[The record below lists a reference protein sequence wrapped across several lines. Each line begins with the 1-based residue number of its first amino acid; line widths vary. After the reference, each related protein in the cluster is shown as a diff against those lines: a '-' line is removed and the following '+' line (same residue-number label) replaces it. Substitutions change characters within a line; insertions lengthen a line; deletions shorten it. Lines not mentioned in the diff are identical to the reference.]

1 MEFEIDSPIR
11 SVAGDAPARRNRM
24 RVAGLVLAAAAFLA
38 VGAATAN
45 AQSISDLNAKI
56 ASAQSQAQS
65 MSADVQAKADQV
77 AAAQQQA
84 AAAAQKAQ
92 ELTNLLAEGQQRSA
106 ELAVK
111 VDKTQAHL
119 QRARDHLHR
128 SLRALQAR
136 LVAIYQGN
144 APNAT
149 ELLLSSHGF
158 ADLANRAEL
167 VGRLEKSDADLV
179 GRVRSLRNQVKVALA
194 SVQQAKAEQDAYN
207 ARVSDARDQIAAVQA
222 NAEQQAAQLET
233 ARQQEAAAV
242 ESLQS
247 NVSTWENQVQQIQAA
262 QAAQAA
268 AAQQAAEAQQAS
280 AASSAASAQQ
290 TVSSWVGDWAIPQAI
305 VMCESGGNFNAVNPS
320 SGAGGAYQILPST
333 WQLYGGSGSP
343 QDASPSQ
350 QSQIASQIWAD
361 SGPSAWAC
369 AQ

>member
-1 MEFEIDSPIR
+1 MKLDTDSPTR
-11 SVAGDAPARRNRM
+11 SVRFARAPRLRAAVAA
-24 RVAGLVLAAAAFLA
+24 VAG
-38 VGAATAN
+38 GAALVAGV
-45 AQSISDLNAKI
+45 AVAHGQSISDLQSKI
-56 ASAQSQAQS
+56 ASAQQQAQS

-84 AAAAQKAQ
+84 AAAAQREA
-92 ELTNLLAEGQQRSA
+92 ELSALLAQGEQRSA

-111 VDKTQAHL
+111 VDRTQAHL
-119 QRARDHLHR
+119 QRVRDRLK
-128 SLRALQAR
+128 RALAALQQR
-136 LVAIYQGN
+136 LVAIYEGN
-144 APNAT
+144 APDAA
-149 ELLLSSHGF
+149 EILLNSRGF
-158 ADLANRAEL
+158 EDLANRAEM
-167 VGRLEKSDADLV
+167 VGRIEKADADLAQ
-179 GRVRSLRNQVKVALA
+179 RVKTLRNQVKDALA
-194 SVQQAKAEQDAYN
+194 AVRQAKAEQDAYN

-262 QAAQAA
+262 QAA

-280 AASSAASAQQ
+280 TASTASAQQ
-290 TVSSWVGDWAIPQAI
+290 TVANWVGDWAIPQAI

-333 WQLYGGSGSP
+333 WRLYGGSGSP
-343 QDASPSQ
+343 QDASPSE
-350 QSQIASQIWAD
+350 QSQIASQIWSD

>member
-11 SVAGDAPARRNRM
+11 SANGDAPARRNRM
-24 RVAGLVLAAAAFLA
+24 RAAGIALAAGALLA

-45 AQSISDLNAKI
+45 AQSISDLNARI

-84 AAAAQKAQ
+84 AAAAQKAA
-92 ELTNLLAEGQQRSA
+92 ELSNLLAEGQQRSA

-119 QRARDHLHR
+119 QRARDHLR
-128 SLRALQAR
+128 RALRALQDR

-149 ELLLSSHGF
+149 ELLLNSHGF

-167 VGRLEKSDADLV
+167 VGRLEKSDADLTS
-179 GRVRSLRNQVKVALA
+179 RVRSLRNQVKDALA
-194 SVQQAKAEQDAYN
+194 SVRQAKAEQDAYN

-262 QAAQAA
+262 QAA
-268 AAQQAAEAQQAS
+268 AAQQAAEAQQESTAS
-280 AASSAASAQQ
+280 TASAQE
-290 TVSSWVGDWAIPQAI
+290 TVANWVGDWAIPQAI

-343 QDASPSQ
+343 QDASPSA

-361 SGPSAWAC
+361 SGPSAWVC